1 MSLAYDSGPP
11 PTEDQL
17 TPEQEQMRR
26 EDKLA
31 RLLKSYEEDALG
43 YAQSEIVQQQIESLQ
58 RYFGETYGD
67 EEEGRSQVT
76 TREVLEGIEWTRPDL
91 MRVFASG
98 GNVVTVTESSPDEA
112 KYAKDAADYLAW
124 MFFNDN
130 PGFDLLDDFAFDGL
144 LHRRGY
150 LACYWRDKEYQ
161 APQTLSGLNI
171 QQVQMLMAD
180 QQVEIIGQDFDQE
193 SEVGGITLMVRR
205 VKSPARA
212 EIVSIAPED
221 MRLNGRAI
229 TIDQARYVGRVIRML
244 RGEAVRMW
252 PEKAEEIQGFKSA
265 QAGTTGAVR
274 RSEDV
279 RQERFQDDRND
290 VWRSKAQGDDASTEI
305 EVLEEYLRVDL
316 NDDEYPELIRSYRIG
331 DIILEESE
339 VEENPFWTWTPIR
352 IPHRFMGMGYYELL
366 ADLQRQSTV
375 ITRAGLDA
383 LYQSVVNRE
392 AYDKN
397 KVDVDSLLATYSG
410 AKVSVDGPPSEAI
423 FPLTGGLPTAQNA
436 WEALEIIKQR
446 IEDRTGA
453 TRQTRGLDADQLT
466 GDHSG
471 KALGML
477 QINADARKEMVA
489 RNMAV
494 GLGAGFAKLYR
505 MVCRNQN
512 QPRQAKVGGKWCQF
526 DPRTWNAML
535 QVSIHAGGMNR
546 EHTLMSMQLIGQEQE
561 KVIETLGPGNPVVT
575 PKNRYAYQEELCRL
589 AGVKDASPFFTEV
602 PDQPE
607 VDPQTGQPQVDPQTG
622 QPKMKPWAPEPQPD
636 PAMAKVEADTKAKQA
651 EMQLKGQETAA
662 TLQLKQK
669 EAEASLAL
677 QDKKDTAQLQHD
689 EQKAALELQL
699 AQQKAEAEIMLA
711 REKAKAEMDLAWAK
725 FEAEMQLAR
734 EKQAAEI
741 TLARE
746 QVAAQREM
754 HAEDTSAKQ
763 DMHSEKVA
771 ADVKISKN
779 REGGK
784 LDE

>member
-1 MSLAYDSGPP
+1 MSLAYDAGPQ
-11 PTEDQL
+11 PTEDDL
-17 TPEQEQMRR
+17 SDEQRQIQR
-26 EDKLA
+26 EEKLS

-98 GNVVTVTESSPDEA
+98 GNVVTVTETSPEDA
-112 KYAKDAADYLAW
+112 RYAKDAADYLAW
-124 MFFNDN
+124 MFFADN
-130 PGFDLLDDFAFDGL
+130 PGFDNLDNFAFDGL

-171 QQVQMLMAD
+171 AQVQDLMND
-180 QQVEIIGQDFDQE
+180 PQVEIIGQDFDQE
-193 SEVGGITLMVRR
+193 SEAGGISLMVRR
-205 VKSPARA
+205 TKSPARA

-221 MRLNGRAI
+221 MRLNGRAV

-244 RGEAVRMW
+244 RGEAAREW
-252 PEKAEEIQGFKSA
+252 PDKQDEIWGYKSA
-265 QAGTTGAVR
+265 DSGTTGAVR

-290 VWRSKAQGDDASTEI
+290 TWRSDAQGDDASTEL
-305 EVLEEYLRVDL
+305 EVLEEYIRVDL
-316 NDDEYPELIRSYRIG
+316 NDDGYPELIRAYRIG
-331 DIILEESE
+331 DCILEESE

-366 ADLQRQSTV
+366 ADLQRQGTV
-375 ITRAGLDA
+375 VTRAGLDA
-383 LYQSVVNRE
+383 LYQNVVQRE

-397 KVDVDSLLATYSG
+397 RVNVEALMATWSG
-410 AKVSVDGPPSEAI
+410 AKVEVDGPPGESI
-423 FPLTGGLPTAQNA
+423 VPLKSDANTSTVA

-453 TRQTRGLDADQLT
+453 TRQTRGLDAGQLT
-466 GDHSG
+466 GEHSG

-489 RNMAV
+489 RNLAN
-494 GLGAGFAKLYR
+494 GLGNGMAKLYR
-505 MVCRNQN
+505 LVCRNQN
-512 QPRQAKVGGKWCQF
+512 EERQVKIGGKWCKF

-535 QVSIHAGGMNR
+535 KVSVHAGGVNR
-546 EHTLMSMQLIGQEQE
+546 EHTMMGLAMIGQEQE
-561 KVIETLGPGNPVVT
+561 KIIQTLGPGNPIVT
-575 PKNRYAYQEELCRL
+575 PKNRYAYQEELVRQ
-589 AGVKDASPFFTEV
+589 AGYKDAGPFFTEV
-602 PDQPE
+602 PDEPVTDEQ
-607 VDPQTGQPQVDPQTG
+607 GQPQVDPETG
-622 QPKMKPWAPEPQPD
+622 QPKMKPWTPPEQPD
-636 PAMAKVEADTKAKQA
+636 PAMAKVQADAQAKQA
-651 EMQLKGQETAA
+651 EMQLKGQESQA
-662 TLQLKQK
+662 TLQLKTQ
-669 EAEASLAL
+669 EAQANLAL
-677 QDKKDTAQLQHD
+677 QDKKDAAALQQQA
-689 EQKAALELQL
+689 EKAALDIQ
-699 AQQKAEAEIMLA
+699 LA
-711 REKAKAEMDLAWAK
+711 REKA
-725 FEAEMQLAR
+725 
-734 EKQAAEI
+734 AAEI

-746 QVAAQREM
+746 KAQAEIELAWAKFEEEKVLARQKLAGEMEIARMQVANDRE
-754 HAEDTSAKQ
+754 K
-763 DMHSEKVA
+763 HSEKVA
-771 ADVKISKN
+771 SDEAKHSEKVATDVKISKN